1 MRTTALRT
9 TVLLLLLSILAAGC
23 GSRPQAS
30 ASGGVTAEL
39 SVSPRSAAAMRPV
52 TVRLRF
58 TDAQGGVV
66 PADSLEV
73 DARMTEMSHG
83 AERLMFRSTGR
94 GRYEASHVFSMDG
107 EWELQVHA
115 VVAGKEFTTTLPLR
129 IGGE

>member
-1 MRTTALRT
+1 MRTPALRT
-9 TVLLLLLSILAAGC
+9 SVLLLLLSTLAAGC
-23 GSRPQAS
+23 GPRSQAS
-30 ASGGVTAEL
+30 ASGGVTSEL

-52 TVRLRF
+52 TLRLRF
-58 TDAQGGVV
+58 SDAQGGVV

-73 DARMTEMSHG
+73 NARMTEMSHG
-83 AERLMFRSTGR
+83 AERLVFRSTGR

-115 VVAGKEFTTTLPLR
+115 VVAGKEVTTTLPLR